1 MIIDCDTCQAKPEAC
16 GDCIMTVLV
25 EADPMGTDIDD
36 ASANALMTLADGGL
50 VPPLRL
56 IPMLT
61 DPDPSR
67 RAG

>member
-36 ASANALMTLADGGL
+36 ASANALMALADGGL

-56 IPMLT
+56 VPMLT
-61 DPDPSR
+61 DPDSSR